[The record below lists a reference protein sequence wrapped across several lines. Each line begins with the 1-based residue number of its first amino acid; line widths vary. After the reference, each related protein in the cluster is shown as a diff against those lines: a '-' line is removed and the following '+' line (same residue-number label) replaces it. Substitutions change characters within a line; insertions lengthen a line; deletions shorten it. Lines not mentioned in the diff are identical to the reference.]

1 MNAEIYDA
9 IENGESE
16 YIEFR
21 ITSDIPYFNL
31 YVGKRLLVKI
41 CKRRRE
47 ITYSFTTSSKRR
59 RLVMDAFI
67 NAVFKYFLNEAVE
80 NKT

>member
-9 IENGESE
+9 VQHSESK
-16 YIEFR
+16 YREFR
-21 ITSDIPYFNL
+21 IISDLPYFYL

-41 CKRRRE
+41 CNRRRE

-59 RLVMDAFI
+59 RLVMDMFI
-67 NAVFKYFLNEAVE
+67 NAVFKHFLNEAVE